1 MGLLPNEIEDPYPDT
16 VEYFTSIEEKMRK
29 QPGQLPP
36 FSRRSVDCKQ
46 PSAVPLSRSDASFR
60 PRTRPSKS

>member
-29 QPGQLPP
+29 EPC
-36 FSRRSVDCKQ
+36 RSLV
-46 PSAVPLSRSDASFR
+46 LLGTFR
-60 PRTRPSKS
+60 